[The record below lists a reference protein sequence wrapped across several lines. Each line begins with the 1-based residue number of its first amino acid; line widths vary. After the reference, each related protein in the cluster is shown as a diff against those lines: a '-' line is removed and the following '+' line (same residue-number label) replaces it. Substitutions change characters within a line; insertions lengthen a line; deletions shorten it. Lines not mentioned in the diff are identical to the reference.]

1 MHTVNT
7 HRFIDA
13 ILFPFIHSILSHT
26 KKSFP
31 FWALIAHLFECAN
44 MQQNCTHKMN
54 NSHSGKKKIQPTVIE
69 WIITLSSFCYSQNLF
84 TFFSHALFTRQK
96 GQAFGS
102 NLCRSVNGVLD
113 CIKTNKHCYRKHDN
127 KIIEKNSGFSF
138 CQKWKSVAPLFSLLL
153 SFRSLL
159 NETIF
164 IYRCHRPWNHLHW
177 LLKSILK
184 IFNSPLFHSP
194 CVCFSFSFQNAS
206 LWITFGLCF
215 ICHSFTLF
223 SYFETKKTINT
234 KSPSMRYN
242 CQP

>member
-1 MHTVNT
+1 MTRFCFLSFIPFCRIRKNRSHSEHSLHIYLSVQTCNRTV
-7 HRFIDA
+7 
-13 ILFPFIHSILSHT
+13 HT
-26 KKSFP
+26 K
-31 FWALIAHLFECAN
+31 WTIHTLA
-44 MQQNCTHKMN
+44 
-54 NSHSGKKKIQPTVIE
+54 KKKIQPTVIE

>member
-1 MHTVNT
+1 MNH
-7 HRFIDA
+7 HSQFFL
-13 ILFPFIHSILSHT
+13 LFPKPFYLFLSCTFHTTERASIWFEFVSVGQWCFGLHKNKQTLLS
-26 KKSFP
+26 K
-31 FWALIAHLFECAN
+31 
-44 MQQNCTHKMN
+44 
-54 NSHSGKKKIQPTVIE
+54 
-69 WIITLSSFCYSQNLF
+69 
-84 TFFSHALFTRQK
+84 TRQLRLK
-96 GQAFGS
+96 FSKQWRRLFHK
-102 NLCRSVNGVLD
+102 C
-113 CIKTNKHCYRKHDN
+113 
-127 KIIEKNSGFSF
+127 KIFEKNSGFSF
-138 CQKWKSVAPLFSLLL
+138 CQKWKSVAPLFSLHL